1 MVHPE
6 RSHLQNAVLNPKLTR
21 ASLCLSQY
29 IPLPASHILSA
40 RQSATT
46 STASC
51 SGVTN
56 GGVAG
61 IVLGTFFGTLLLV
74 YFIDSIRTASQQ
86 GNAGYV
92 VEERRGTRRKSRS
105 SYSGGGRRSSRAE
118 VREVSVRRPSRAY
131 TTSS

>member
-6 RSHLQNAVLNPKLTR
+6 RSLPQTPCSINPKLTR

-29 IPLPASHILSA
+29 IPLSASHILSA
-40 RQSATT
+40 RQTATT

-86 GNAGYV
+86 GNVGYV
-92 VEERRGTRRKSRS
+92 VEERRGTKRKSRS
-105 SYSGGGRRSSRAE
+105 NYSGGGRRSE

-131 TTSS
+131 TSSS